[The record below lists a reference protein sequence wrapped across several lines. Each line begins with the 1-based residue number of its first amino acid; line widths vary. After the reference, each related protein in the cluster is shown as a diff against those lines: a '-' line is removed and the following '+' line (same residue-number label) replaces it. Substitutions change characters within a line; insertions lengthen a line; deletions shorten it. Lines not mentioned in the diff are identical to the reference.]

1 MRSYREEWAAE
12 WAAFRAMS
20 FSEKLDHIYTYY
32 KLPIIVVLA
41 LLVFIGSTVWR
52 QLTKK
57 DVLLYAGLVNL
68 SVGETLEEQ
77 LGGGFVTAAGSD
89 PKRAEVYFY
98 YSLYASDEPS
108 AENHEYWYAS
118 QLKMMAAIESK
129 QFDLVLMNR
138 EAYDV
143 LSGKG
148 YLLELDGVFAG
159 EDDLCVFI
167 RPYLTANTVILED
180 NSTELALGEA
190 HWYEAV
196 TEEVVNGIDLSH
208 FALIEQAGFEEPV
221 YLGIIANCAHRW
233 ETRQYLEYLAGLP
246 VTPHPVDC
254 GLD

>member
-1 MRSYREEWAAE
+1 MRSYREEWAAQ

-20 FSEKLDHIYTYY
+20 LAGKIDHIYTYF
-32 KLPIIVVLA
+32 KLPIIVGLA
-41 LLVFIGSTVWR
+41 LLFFVGSTIYR

-57 DVLLYAGLVNL
+57 DVLLYTGIVNL
-68 SVGETLEEQ
+68 SVGEDLMEQ
-77 LGGGFVTAAGSD
+77 LGSGFVTAVGGD

-98 YSLYASDEPS
+98 NGLYATNDPS
-108 AENHEYWYAS
+108 AEDHEYWYAS
-118 QLKMMAAIESK
+118 RLKMMAAIEAK
-129 QFDLVLMNR
+129 QFDIVLMNR

-143 LSGKG
+143 LSGNG
-148 YLLELDGVFAG
+148 YLLCLDGVFTD
-159 EDDLCVFI
+159 EDALCEFI

-196 TEEVVNGIDLSH
+196 TEEVVNGVDLSH
-208 FALIEQAGFEEPV
+208 FALIEQAGFTDPV
-221 YLGIIANCAHRW
+221 YFGVIANCAHRW

-246 VTPHPVDC
+246 VTPHSGDC